1 MYSWA
6 QKLLCNHSEVMEVKV
21 LDFNGKDTG
30 RKVQLSD
37 SVFAI
42 EPNNHAVYLD
52 VKQYLANQRQGTH
65 KAKERAEV
73 TGSTRKIKKQKG
85 TGTARAGSVKSP
97 LFKGGGTVFGPR
109 PRSYSFKLN
118 KGLKRL
124 ARKSAFSIKA
134 KESNIVVLEDFNFEA
149 PNTKNFINVLKALG
163 LENKKS
169 LFVLG
174 ESNKN
179 VYLSSRNLKASNVV
193 TSSELS
199 TYAILNAN
207 NLVLLEGSLE
217 LIEENLSK

>member
-1 MYSWA
+1 
-6 QKLLCNHSEVMEVKV
+6 MEAKV

-37 SVFAI
+37 SVFGI

-73 TGSTRKIKKQKG
+73 AGSTRKIKKQKG
-85 TGTARAGSVKSP
+85 TGTARAGSAKNP

-118 KGLKRL
+118 KSLKRL

-134 KESNIVVLEDFNFEA
+134 KESNIIILEDFNFET
-149 PNTKNFINVLKALG
+149 PNTKNFINVLKALE

-174 ESNKN
+174 DVNKN
-179 VYLSSRNLKASNVV
+179 VYLSSRNLKGSSVV
-193 TSSELS
+193 SSLELS

-207 NLVLLEGSLE
+207 NLVLLESSLE
-217 LIEENLSK
+217 IIEENLSK